1 MAQNQSKKTRS
12 EPVPE
17 HSGKPLPAGYR
28 QGIITSITVVLGFS
42 LLFVRYWGFEVPG
55 PWSVASVIAAIL
67 LILAIVLEFVAL
79 WRSLLVKDDEVTEYN
94 QTLRWFFLSVI
105 VLLISLMI
113 AELAYTH
120 VAGL

>member
-1 MAQNQSKKTRS
+1 MVQNQSKKTQS
-12 EPVPE
+12 EPLPE
-17 HSGKPLPAGYR
+17 HSGRPLPAGYR

-42 LLFVRYWGFEVPG
+42 LLFLRYWGFEVPG
-55 PWSVASVIAAIL
+55 RWSVASIIAAIL

-79 WRSLLVKDDEVTEYN
+79 WRSLRVIDDEVTEYN

-105 VLLISLMI
+105 ILLISLLI